1 MTWWDTDKESL
12 VTDLE
17 LRSSQAEEQNIIWEN
32 RIHEFL
38 HDVMAFL
45 MTYISFITGQDQL

>member
-12 VTDLE
+12 VTGLE
-17 LRSSQAEEQNIIWEN
+17 LHSSQAEEQNIIWEN
-32 RIHEFL
+32 RIHDFL

-45 MTYISFITGQDQL
+45 MTYLSFITGQDQL